1 MRKSALARIVALG
14 AAVSFVA
21 ACGQGG
27 AQTDSSSGQPSF
39 EKAFETAGPAP
50 EGEPQAGG
58 TVRFAYAAEPVSVD
72 SVNCGSGMSWMACT
86 AVYGGLVTFDPRTLE
101 YGPGLAESFE
111 SGDGQQWEITLR
123 PELTFTDGTPL
134 DAEAVAFNWERAAD
148 PVSRNAARE
157 TVDSMEWEVRDDRT
171 LVVTLDEVNYQFP
184 SLLYTSLG
192 MIGSPTAIREKGED
206 FAQNPVG
213 AGPFVLD
220 NWSRGT
226 EMSFVRNDDYWAAP
240 RPYLDKLVIVTI
252 AQEQQRANALNSGD
266 IDINTTTVP
275 MTANELREAGRSEA
289 RMLNLA
295 GSGIRFNMTEG
306 PTTDERVRLAIAHA
320 VNRAAI
326 REAVWSTGAGP
337 GTFAVEGGALFDPE
351 TTLPEYDPERA
362 QEIVDEI
369 RAENGGEDIVVEYSS
384 LAGVS
389 MMMEEGQLLKAQI
402 EQIDGLT
409 LEVVDHDAATYGTR
423 VLGGEFEALSA
434 SMGLL
439 LDPAA
444 LYSLHSGSNENL
456 QGYSNPEYDRNI
468 DLARAT
474 PDPQEQMK
482 YSKEAVKHYVQDVAG
497 IPWTPGATYWFHSG
511 NIGGIAPGY
520 NYYLRPDLLWRA
532 D

>member
-1 MRKSALARIVALG
+1 MRKTALTRMVALG

-27 AQTDSSSGQPSF
+27 TETGTASGTPTF
-39 EKAFETAGPAP
+39 DKAFETVGPAP
-50 EGEPQAGG
+50 EGEPQVGG
-58 TVRFAYAAEPVSVD
+58 TVRFAYAAEPVSAD
-72 SVNCGSGMSWMACT
+72 SANCGNGMSWMACT
-86 AVYGGLVTFDPRTLE
+86 AVYGGLATFDPRTLE

-111 SGDGQQWEITLR
+111 SEDGQQWEITLR
-123 PELTFTDGTPL
+123 PDLTFTDGTPL
-134 DAEAVAFNWERAAD
+134 DAEAVAFNWERATD

-157 TVDSMEWEVRDDRT
+157 TAESMEWEVRDDRT

-192 MIGSPTAIREKGED
+192 MIGSPTAIQEMGED
-206 FAQNPVG
+206 FALNPVG
-213 AGPFVLD
+213 AGPFILD

-226 EMSFVRNDDYWAAP
+226 EMSFVRNDDYWDAP

-275 MTANELREAGRSEA
+275 MTANELRDAGRSEA

-295 GSGIRFNMTEG
+295 GSGIRFNMADG

-320 VNRAAI
+320 INPAAI
-326 REAVWSTGAGP
+326 REAVWSSGP
-337 GTFAVEGGALFDPE
+337 GTGAFAVEGSALFDPE
-351 TTLPEYDPERA
+351 ATLPEYNPERA

-389 MMMEEGQLLKAQI
+389 MMMEEGQLLEAQVD
-402 EQIDGLT
+402 QIDGLT
-409 LEVVDHDAATYGTR
+409 LNVVDVDAATYGTR
-423 VLGGEFEALSA
+423 VLGGDFEAANA
-434 SMGLL
+434 SIGLL
-439 LDPAA
+439 LDPATLFA
-444 LYSLHSGSNENL
+444 LHSESNENL
-456 QGYSNPEYDRNI
+456 QGYSNPEFDRNI
-468 DLARAT
+468 ELARAT
-474 PDPQEQMK
+474 PDAQEQIK
-482 YSKEAVKHYVQDVAG
+482 HSKEAMKYYAQDVAG

-532 D
+532 E